1 QPVVRFGAGSD
12 GSALD
17 DFTSLDDFTVR
28 NGDAEYGGGDFIE
41 GTQVTV
47 LNSVVT
53 SNSAFREGGGIH
65 VGRHSTAT
73 VTGNQILYNTV
84 PTGGGGGMSVIDD
97 SSVNVHAN
105 TIAYNRVGGFGGGG
119 MSIFNGSVVTITN
132 NIVVSNVNTEMWSE
146 GDGIAVYGEAVL
158 GDTTQAQLVN
168 NTIAFN
174 SGDGVKADNSTVLVL
189 VRNNI
194 IVGNGRGIHD
204 VDDKGAAITI
214 DHNDVWDNG
223 EDYLHV
229 TPGAGDIS
237 ADPLFVD
244 VANGDYHLQVGS
256 PCIDKGTSTGAPTHD
271 IAGTP
276 RDAAPDM
283 GAYEWT
289 GFRIFLPLTLRSFG
303 P

>member
-1 QPVVRFGAGSD
+1 
-12 GSALD
+12 
-17 DFTSLDDFTVR
+17 
-28 NGDAEYGGGDFIE
+28 
-41 GTQVTV
+41 
-47 LNSVVT
+47 
-53 SNSAFREGGGIH
+53 
-65 VGRHSTAT
+65 
-73 VTGNQILYNTV
+73 
-84 PTGGGGGMSVIDD
+84 
-97 SSVNVHAN
+97 
-105 TIAYNRVGGFGGGG
+105 
-119 MSIFNGSVVTITN
+119 VTITN
-132 NIVVSNVNTEMWSE
+132 NIVVSNVGTAMRQD
-146 GDGIAVYGEAVL
+146 GDGIYVW
-158 GDTTQAQLVN
+158 GDTSQARLVN

-174 SGDGVKADNSTVLVL
+174 SGEGVETADASTAL

-194 IVGNGRGIHD
+194 IVGNEGVGIYD
-204 VDDKGAAITI
+204 RESRAAFTI

-223 EDYLHV
+223 EDYLNV

-256 PCIDKGTSTGAPTHD
+256 PCIDKGTSVGAPTHD

-289 GFRIFLPLTLRSFG
+289 GFHIFLPLTLRSFG